1 MNDKIPDAQDE
12 TSDLPSRREFI
23 RKAAYASPV
32 LLTLPAVPS
41 FAQQGSG
48 AGSGDP
54 GADFLKFQAC
64 LLKLDLFHLSIRIVI
79 HDPHKGSV
87 LAVRCFPFFFLA
99 VPPI

>member
-1 MNDKIPDAQDE
+1 MNDKIPDAEDP
-12 TSDLPSRREFI
+12 TSELPSRREFI

-54 GADFLKFQAC
+54 NG
-64 LLKLDLFHLSIRIVI
+64 
-79 HDPHKGSV
+79 DPNGDPSGDPSGERDCDNQLQPIQSDVAQNMCHFTRDPQHPTQC
-87 LAVRCFPFFFLA
+87 RC
-99 VPPI
+99 